1 MILASLLSS
10 SSFIMTNKILI
21 KAVGTDAAIML
32 GELCSEYNYW
42 EQRGELTEDNWFYST
57 RENIED
63 NTGLSEHK
71 QRMAINKLL
80 QKQLIETKRMG
91 IPCKTYYKLNESNIL
106 DCYNETQ
113 KNIIKSPKNSVVE
126 NLDNK
131 NLKSEITSNQENKLQ
146 DIENSNINNNNKN
159 NKNKNNENHTHEQIE
174 IEPIEE
180 KIEYAK
186 KVTMTEKEHQD
197 LINIY
202 GNEMT
207 EQLIDQLSLYK
218 QANGKSYDCDYA
230 AILRWVTVK
239 IHEIE
244 KENAKYKEFKN
255 QESRNLKNNKP
266 SFDQRDYPPGFFDS
280 LYSN

>member
-21 KAVGTDAAIML
+21 KAVGTDAAIIL

-42 EQRGELTEDNWFYST
+42 EQRGELKDKYWFYST

-71 QRMAINKLL
+71 QRIAINKLL
-80 QKQLIETKRMG
+80 QMELIETKRMG
-91 IPCKTYYKLNESNIL
+91 IPCKTYYKLNEINIL
-106 DCYNETQ
+106 NCYNATQ
-113 KNIIKSPKNSVVE
+113 KKSIEVSKNSVVE

-131 NLKSEITSNQENKLQ
+131 TLNNSSTSDENFKEQDVQNL
-146 DIENSNINNNNKN
+146 DINNNNKN
-159 NKNKNNENHTHEQIE
+159 NNKDHTHEQCSS
-174 IEPIEE
+174 EE

-186 KVTMTEKEHQD
+186 LVTMTEKEYQD
-197 LINIY
+197 LINNY
-202 GNEMT
+202 GQEMT
-207 EQLIDQLSLYK
+207 HQLIEQLSLYK
-218 QANGKSYDCDYA
+218 QANGKRYDCDYA

-239 IHEIE
+239 VHEIE
-244 KENAKYKEFKN
+244 KEQANYKDFKN
-255 QESRNLKNNKP
+255 RKNNNYQNKKP
-266 SFDQRDYPPGFFDS
+266 TFDQREYPPDFFDN